1 MRRLTLLALFALISV
16 VLAPTRAD
24 AQASITGVVRDTS
37 GAVLPGVTVEASSP
51 ALIERVRSVV
61 TSDGGQYRILDL
73 RPGTYVVSFTL
84 PGFSTVRREGVEL
97 TGSFIATINA
107 DLGIG
112 GVEETLTVTGESPI
126 VDVQNVSQQRV
137 MGKEVLDA
145 IPSGRSQFNAAVLI
159 PGVSTSQADVG
170 GTNTL
175 QITTMTIHGGR
186 GGDFRLSVDGVS
198 VGNVSGTGAFT
209 DFVVDT
215 GSAREVVADYGSG
228 SAEMETGGI
237 RLNVVPREGG
247 NAFTGSLFLTGA
259 NHSFQGDN
267 YTQELQDLGLGQPN
281 SLKLVYDLNGSGGGR
296 ILRDKLWFYSS
307 ARGQTNQNYVAGI
320 YENLNAG
327 DPAKWTYEPDM
338 SRQGVFFITHKSVN
352 TRLTWQASPR
362 NKISIYGDNQWRT
375 WHHVQPTHSPEA
387 ASRYEFPKQR
397 LMTVGWTSPL
407 NDRMIVNATFGHFAE
422 SFLDPLPP
430 VDSPLRKMIAVEE
443 QGGLI
448 PGLRYRGRAI
458 RSGPNVNY
466 DVTDMP
472 NVLNSAASF
481 TYVTGAH
488 AFKTGFTN
496 RSGLRTQQQN
506 DNDYGLVFRF
516 NNGVPNQIWQRATPF
531 EQAEELNAKLA
542 VYVQDTWTVKRLTL
556 NGGLRFDYFN
566 FGFPEQHLGPGPLVP
581 TRNLTFERIPS
592 WVSFKDI
599 SPRLGAVYDLF
610 GNGKTAVKVSAN
622 RYVESVGTSLSSYS
636 TFGNPVGRLSTQ
648 ISRSWNDSFFPV
660 GDPRR
665 QNFWPDCDLLSPVS
679 NGECGAMSDQNFGLA
694 IPTTSVDPA
703 VLKGWGV
710 SPYNWEFS
718 TSVQHELVS
727 RVGIDVGYFRRIY
740 GNFTVTDNLAT
751 APGDFDPFSITA
763 PLDARLPGGGGYLI
777 DDLYNLNPTKV
788 GQVDNLFTF
797 SSNYGKRVEHWNG
810 VDANVSARLRGG
822 LLVQGGMSTGR
833 TTTDNC
839 DVVTKLDNP
848 SRVDCRVVT
857 SFLTQYK
864 ALGTYTVP
872 KIDLRVAATFQS
884 VPGAQI
890 LATFNASNAQ
900 VQPSLGRP
908 LSGGAANTPVSL
920 VSPGTMYNER
930 ANQVDLRFSKLL
942 RFGRT
947 RAAVNLDLYNA
958 LNAAPVLA
966 QNNTYTA
973 AAWLRPQRI
982 MDARLFKISAQLD
995 F

>member
-1 MRRLTLLALFALISV
+1 MRRLIHLTLLAFMGIV
-16 VLAPTRAD
+16 VAPQLAS

-61 TSDGGQYRILDL
+61 TGADGQYRILDL
-73 RPGTYVVSFTL
+73 RPGTYVVTFTL
-84 PGFSTVRREGVEL
+84 AGFNTVRREGIEL
-97 TGSFIATINA
+97 SGSFIATVNA
-107 DLGIG
+107 EMGVG
-112 GVEETLTVTGESPI
+112 GLEETVTVTGESPI

-137 MGKEVLDA
+137 MSQDVLDA
-145 IPSGRSQFNAAVLI
+145 IPTGRSQFNAAVLI

-186 GGDFRLSVDGVS
+186 GGDFRLAVDGVS

-209 DFVVDT
+209 DFVIDT
-215 GSAREVVADYGSG
+215 GAVREVVADYGSG
-228 SAEMETGGI
+228 TAEMETGGI
-237 RLNVVPREGG
+237 RLNVIPREGG
-247 NAFTGSLFLTGA
+247 NTFSGSLFLTGA
-259 NHSFQGDN
+259 NSKFQSSN
-267 YTQELQDLGLGQPN
+267 YTDELRSLGLGQPN

-296 ILRDKLWFYSS
+296 IVRDKLWFYSS
-307 ARGQTNQNYVAGI
+307 ARAQTNQNYVAGI

-327 DPAKWTYEPDM
+327 DPTKWTYEPDL
-338 SRQGVFFITHKSVN
+338 SKQGVFFITHKSVN

-362 NKISIYGDNQWRT
+362 NKISIYGDNQWRL

-397 LMTVGWTSPL
+397 LMTIGWTSPL
-407 NDRMIVNATFGHFAE
+407 NDRMILNATFGHFAE
-422 SFLDPLPP
+422 SFVDPLPP
-430 VDSPLRKMIAVEE
+430 DGSPLRKMIAVEE

-472 NVLNSAASF
+472 NVLNSSF
-481 TYVTGAH
+481 SFAYVTGAH

-496 RSGLRTQQQN
+496 RSGVRTQLQR
-506 DNDYGLVFRF
+506 DNDYGLVYRF

-542 VYVQDTWTVKRLTL
+542 IYVQDTWTINRLTL
-556 NGGLRFDYFN
+556 NGGLRFDYFD
-566 FGFPEQHLGPGPLVP
+566 FGFPEQHLGPGPMVP

-592 WVSFKDI
+592 WVSFKDLN
-599 SPRLGAVYDLF
+599 PRMGVVYDLF
-610 GNGKTAVKVSAN
+610 GKGKTALKASAN

-636 TFGNPVGRLSTQ
+636 TFGNPVARLSTQ
-648 ISRSWNDSFFPV
+648 VTRSWNDSFYPV

-665 QNFWPDCDLLSPVS
+665 QNFWPDCDLVSPLA
-679 NGECGAMSDQNFGLA
+679 NGECGAMSDANFGQA
-694 IPTTSVDPA
+694 IPSTRVDPA
-703 VLKGWGV
+703 VLEGWYV

-718 TSVQHELVS
+718 TGVQHELLP

-740 GNFTVTDNLAT
+740 GNFTLTDNLAT
-751 APGDFDPFSITA
+751 DPSDYDPFSIVA
-763 PLDARLPGGGGYLI
+763 PSDPRLPGGGGYVI
-777 DDLYNLNPTKV
+777 DDLYNLDPSKV
-788 GQVDNLFTF
+788 GQVDNYFTF
-797 SSNYGKRVEHWNG
+797 AKNYGKRIEHWNG
-810 VDANVSARLRGG
+810 VDANVSARLQGG
-822 LLVQGGMSTGR
+822 LLLQGGMSTGR

-839 DVVTKLDNP
+839 DVVTKVDNP
-848 SRVDCRVVT
+848 SRRDCRVVT
-857 SFLTQYK
+857 KFLTQYK
-864 ALGTYTVP
+864 ALGTYTIP
-872 KIDLRVAATFQS
+872 RIDVRVAATFQS
-884 VPGAQI
+884 TPGPQI
-890 LATFNASNAQ
+890 LANFNASNAL

-908 LSGGAANTPVSL
+908 LSGGAANTPVPL
-920 VSPGTMYNER
+920 ISPGTMYNKR
-930 ANQVDLRFSKLL
+930 ANQVDLRFSKLF
-942 RFGRT
+942 RYAQM
-947 RAAVNLDLYNA
+947 RAALNLDLYNA

-973 AAWLRPQRI
+973 TAWLRPQRI
-982 MDARLFKISAQLD
+982 MDARLFKISAQID